1 MSSEGWLKDFEVE
14 LTRKNKAKKILKKEI
29 DDRIEQLRLLEADIS
44 EVLEKNLGNGT
55 SKEGV
60 EYDLLYARLDGGKP

>member
-55 SKEGV
+55 SKEDV